1 MRALDDT
8 DLLETPAQKIISLLR
23 EIQNKYVATNQ
34 EPQIVEK
41 INYAI
46 DKIGQRTIFDIDY
59 PLLDS
64 LDLALQRRPS
74 VTKGWL
80 NEFSQM
86 GLEILRE
93 TSLNAHIKSMKHRRE
108 NSTHDT
114 QSLQSRAPSL
124 NTIHDYIEEHKEHL
138 ARVNDISFNTL
149 DFCRQLGRKAALSV
163 MTFYIMQV
171 LNIDKIPQVN
181 QTKLSRFIG

>member
-1 MRALDDT
+1 MAFSDFQVLFHKEFVKAASFELRAMDDT

-23 EIQNKYVATNQ
+23 EIQNKYMAADQ
-34 EPQIVEK
+34 EPQLITR

-46 DKIGQRTIFDIDY
+46 EKIGQRTIFDIDY

-74 VTKGWL
+74 LTKGWL

-93 TSLNAHIKSMKHRRE
+93 TSLNAHIKQLRKRRQQD
-108 NSTHDT
+108 S
-114 QSLQSRAPSL
+114 
-124 NTIHDYIEEHKEHL
+124 
-138 ARVNDISFNTL
+138 
-149 DFCRQLGRKAALSV
+149 
-163 MTFYIMQV
+163 
-171 LNIDKIPQVN
+171 
-181 QTKLSRFIG
+181 